1 MIDYSYLSPVDD
13 LILSH
18 MNLNSSLILGK
29 RINIYSDVS
38 APLELDDV
46 DIAIIGVSEYRNTH
60 NSVGEDFSLNE
71 VRKTLYNLFPGNW
84 SLNISDLGDLRLGDT
99 VSDTYLALQSI
110 VSELLKNNIIPVI
123 IGGSQDITYANYR
136 SYDYLEKT
144 VNIVNIDPNFDL
156 GDSSKPMKNNSYLG
170 KIILDKPHNLFNYST
185 LGYQTY
191 FNSQE
196 EIDLMQK
203 LYFEAYRLGEL
214 SNNIQNVEP
223 VLRDANIVTLDLK
236 SVRSSEVSS
245 KQKFSPNGFS
255 GKEIC
260 AISRYAGISNKVSSF
275 GVYEY
280 IPSVEDEATEM
291 LIAQVIWYFIEGVNC
306 RVMDSNFYNT
316 ADFQKYTV
324 LVDEQELI
332 FLKSLKSS
340 RWWVEIPFLQNSN
353 NKLEDHSL
361 LPCMHQDYVDA
372 SKGVVPERWYKAQ
385 KKKYNLNNI
394 LTDFFNCQLRIF

>member
-372 SKGVVPERWYKAQ
+372 NKGVVPERWYKAQ
-385 KKKYNLNNI
+385 KKNI
-394 LTDFFNCQLRIF
+394 I

>member
-1 MIDYSYLSPVDD
+1 MIDYSFLTPVDD

-18 MNLNSSLILGK
+18 MDLNSSLILGN
-29 RINIYSDVS
+29 RITIHSDS
-38 APLELDDV
+38 ISPPELDNV
-46 DIAIIGVSEYRNTH
+46 DIAIIGVSEYRNSN
-60 NSVGEDFSLNE
+60 NSLGENFSLME
-71 VRKTLYNLFPGNW
+71 VRKTFYSLFPGNW
-84 SLNISDLGDLRLGDT
+84 SLNLVDLGDLKLGNS
-99 VSDTYLALQSI
+99 VSDTYLALESI
-110 VSELLKNNIIPVI
+110 VSGLLKNNIIPVI
-123 IGGSQDITYANYR
+123 VGGSQDLTYANYR
-136 SYDYLEKT
+136 SYDFLQKT
-144 VNIVNIDPNFDL
+144 VNIVNVDSNFDL
-156 GDSSKPMKNNSYLG
+156 GDSSKPIKNNSYLG

-196 EIDLMQK
+196 EIDLMDK

-214 SNNIQNVEP
+214 SNNIRYVEP

-236 SVRSSEVSS
+236 SIRSSEVSS

-275 GVYEY
+275 GIYEY

-291 LIAQVIWYFIEGVNC
+291 LIAQILWYFIEGVNC
-306 RVMDSNFYNT
+306 RVMDSNFYNED
-316 ADFQKYTV
+316 DFQKYTV
-324 LVDEQELI
+324 LIDDQELV
-332 FLKSLKSS
+332 FLKSVKSS

-353 NKLEDHSL
+353 NKLEEHSL

-372 SKGVVPERWYKAQ
+372 SKGVIPERWYKAQ
-385 KKKYNLNNI
+385 KKNI
-394 LTDFFNCQLRIF
+394 I

>member
-46 DIAIIGVSEYRNTH
+46 DIAIIGVNEYRNTH

-110 VSELLKNNIIPVI
+110 VSELLKNNIIPII

-156 GDSSKPMKNNSYLG
+156 GDSSKPIKNNSYLG

-236 SVRSSEVSS
+236 SVRSSEVST

-280 IPSVEDEATEM
+280 IPSNEDEATEM

-306 RVMDSNFYNT
+306 RVMDSNFYNED
-316 ADFQKYTV
+316 DFQKYTV
-324 LVDEQELI
+324 LIDDQELV
-332 FLKSLKSS
+332 FLKSVKSS
-340 RWWVEIPFLQNSN
+340 RWWVEIPFLKNSN
-353 NKLEDHSL
+353 NKLEEHSL

-372 SKGVVPERWYKAQ
+372 SKGVIPERWYKAQ
-385 KKKYNLNNI
+385 KKNI
-394 LTDFFNCQLRIF
+394 I

>member
-46 DIAIIGVSEYRNTH
+46 DIAIIGVNEYRNTH

-84 SLNISDLGDLRLGDT
+84 SLNISDLGDLVLGDT

-280 IPSVEDEATEM
+280 IPSIEDEATEM

-353 NKLEDHSL
+353 NKLEEHSL
-361 LPCMHQDYVDA
+361 LACMHQDYVDA
-372 SKGVVPERWYKAQ
+372 SNGVVPERWYKAQ
-385 KKKYNLNNI
+385 KKNI
-394 LTDFFNCQLRIF
+394 I

>member
-38 APLELDDV
+38 APLELHDV

-385 KKKYNLNNI
+385 KKNI
-394 LTDFFNCQLRIF
+394 I

>member
-46 DIAIIGVSEYRNTH
+46 DIAIIGVNEYRNTH

-144 VNIVNIDPNFDL
+144 VNIVNIDPNFDI

-280 IPSVEDEATEM
+280 IPSIEDEATEM

-306 RVMDSNFYNT
+306 RVMDNNFYNT

-353 NKLEDHSL
+353 NKLEEHSL
-361 LPCMHQDYVDA
+361 LACMHQDYVDA
-372 SKGVVPERWYKAQ
+372 SNGVVPERWYKAQ
-385 KKKYNLNNI
+385 KKNI
-394 LTDFFNCQLRIF
+394 I

>member
-46 DIAIIGVSEYRNTH
+46 DIAIIGVNEYRNTH

-110 VSELLKNNIIPVI
+110 VSELLKNNIIPII

-156 GDSSKPMKNNSYLG
+156 GDSSKPIKNNSYLG

-236 SVRSSEVSS
+236 SVRSSEVST

-280 IPSVEDEATEM
+280 IPSNEDEATEM

-306 RVMDSNFYNT
+306 RVMDSNFYNED
-316 ADFQKYTV
+316 DFQKYTV
-324 LVDEQELI
+324 LIDDQELV
-332 FLKSLKSS
+332 FLKSVKSS

-353 NKLEDHSL
+353 NKLEEHSL
-361 LPCMHQDYVDA
+361 LPCMHQDYIDA
-372 SKGVVPERWYKAQ
+372 SNGIIPERWFKAQ
-385 KKKYNLNNI
+385 KKNI
-394 LTDFFNCQLRIF
+394 I

>member
-46 DIAIIGVSEYRNTH
+46 DIAIIGVNEYRNTH

-110 VSELLKNNIIPVI
+110 VSELLKNNIIPII

-156 GDSSKPMKNNSYLG
+156 GDSSKPIKNNSYLG

-236 SVRSSEVSS
+236 SVRSSEVST

-280 IPSVEDEATEM
+280 IPSNEDEATEM

-306 RVMDSNFYNT
+306 RVMDSNFYNED
-316 ADFQKYTV
+316 DFQKYTV
-324 LVDEQELI
+324 LIDNQELV

-353 NKLEDHSL
+353 NKLEEHSL
-361 LPCMHQDYVDA
+361 LPCMHQDYIDA
-372 SKGVVPERWYKAQ
+372 SNGIIPERWFKAQ
-385 KKKYNLNNI
+385 KKNI
-394 LTDFFNCQLRIF
+394 I

>member
-18 MNLNSSLILGK
+18 MNLNSSLVLGK
-29 RINIYSDVS
+29 RINIYSNVS

-46 DIAIIGVSEYRNTH
+46 DIAIIGVSEYRNTY

-110 VSELLKNNIIPVI
+110 ISELLKNNIIPII

-156 GDSSKPMKNNSYLG
+156 GDSSKPIKNNSYLG

-260 AISRYAGISNKVSSF
+260 AISRYAGISSKVSSF

-280 IPSVEDEATEM
+280 IPSSEDEATEM

-324 LVDEQELI
+324 LVDNQELV
-332 FLKSLKSS
+332 FLKSIKSS

-353 NKLEDHSL
+353 NKLEEHSL
-361 LPCMHQDYVDA
+361 LPCMHQDYIDA
-372 SKGVVPERWYKAQ
+372 SNGIIPERWFKAQ
-385 KKKYNLNNI
+385 KKNI
-394 LTDFFNCQLRIF
+394 I

>member
-46 DIAIIGVSEYRNTH
+46 DIAIIGVNEYRNTH

-84 SLNISDLGDLRLGDT
+84 SLNISDLGDLVLGDT

-144 VNIVNIDPNFDL
+144 VNVVNIDPNFDL
-156 GDSSKPMKNNSYLG
+156 GDSSKPIKNNSYLG

-280 IPSVEDEATEM
+280 IPSLEDEATEM

-324 LVDEQELI
+324 LVDDQELI

-353 NKLEDHSL
+353 NKLEEHSL

-372 SKGVVPERWYKAQ
+372 SNGVVPERWYKAQ
-385 KKKYNLNNI
+385 KKNI
-394 LTDFFNCQLRIF
+394 I

>member
-110 VSELLKNNIIPVI
+110 VSELLKNNIIPII

-156 GDSSKPMKNNSYLG
+156 GDSSKPIKNNSYLG

-236 SVRSSEVSS
+236 SVRSSEVST

-280 IPSVEDEATEM
+280 IPSNEDEATEM

-306 RVMDSNFYNT
+306 RVMDSNLYNED
-316 ADFQKYTV
+316 DFQKYTV
-324 LVDEQELI
+324 LIDNQELV
-332 FLKSLKSS
+332 FLKSIKSS

-353 NKLEDHSL
+353 NKLEKHSL
-361 LPCMHQDYVDA
+361 LPCMHQDYIDA
-372 SKGVVPERWYKAQ
+372 SNGIIPERWFKAQ
-385 KKKYNLNNI
+385 KKNI
-394 LTDFFNCQLRIF
+394 I

>member
-46 DIAIIGVSEYRNTH
+46 DIAIIGVNEYRNTH

-84 SLNISDLGDLRLGDT
+84 SLNISDLGDLVLGDT

-144 VNIVNIDPNFDL
+144 VNVVNIDPNFDL
-156 GDSSKPMKNNSYLG
+156 GDSSKPIKNNSYLG

-280 IPSVEDEATEM
+280 IPSIEDEATEM

-324 LVDEQELI
+324 LVDDQELI

-353 NKLEDHSL
+353 NKLEEHSL

-372 SKGVVPERWYKAQ
+372 SNGVVPERWYKAQ
-385 KKKYNLNNI
+385 KKNI
-394 LTDFFNCQLRIF
+394 I

>member
-1 MIDYSYLSPVDD
+1 MIDYSCLSPVDD

-46 DIAIIGVSEYRNTH
+46 DIAIIGVNEYRNTH

-223 VLRDANIVTLDLK
+223 VLRDANIVTLDLR

-260 AISRYAGISNKVSSF
+260 AISRYAGIRNKVSSF

-361 LPCMHQDYVDA
+361 LPCMHQDYIDA
-372 SKGVVPERWYKAQ
+372 TKGVVPERWYKAQ
-385 KKKYNLNNI
+385 KKNI
-394 LTDFFNCQLRIF
+394 I

>member
-99 VSDTYLALQSI
+99 VFDTYLALQSI
-110 VSELLKNNIIPVI
+110 VSELLKNNIIPII

-156 GDSSKPMKNNSYLG
+156 GDSSKPIKNNSYLG

-236 SVRSSEVSS
+236 SVRSSEVST

-280 IPSVEDEATEM
+280 IPSNEDEATEM

-306 RVMDSNFYNT
+306 RVMDSNFYNED
-316 ADFQKYTV
+316 DFQKYTV
-324 LVDEQELI
+324 LIDNQELV
-332 FLKSLKSS
+332 FLKSIKSS

-353 NKLEDHSL
+353 NKLEEHSL
-361 LPCMHQDYVDA
+361 LPCMHQDYIDA
-372 SKGVVPERWYKAQ
+372 SNGIIPERWFKAQ
-385 KKKYNLNNI
+385 KKNI
-394 LTDFFNCQLRIF
+394 I

>member
-1 MIDYSYLSPVDD
+1 

-46 DIAIIGVSEYRNTH
+46 DIAIIGVNEYRNTH

-110 VSELLKNNIIPVI
+110 VSELLKNNIIPII

-156 GDSSKPMKNNSYLG
+156 GDSSKPIKNNSYLG

-236 SVRSSEVSS
+236 SVRSSEVST

-280 IPSVEDEATEM
+280 IPSNEDEATEM

-306 RVMDSNFYNT
+306 RVMDSNFYNED
-316 ADFQKYTV
+316 DFQKYTV
-324 LVDEQELI
+324 LIDNQELV
-332 FLKSLKSS
+332 FLKSIKSS

-353 NKLEDHSL
+353 NKLEEHSL
-361 LPCMHQDYVDA
+361 LPCMHQDYIDA
-372 SKGVVPERWYKAQ
+372 SNGIIPERWFKAQ
-385 KKKYNLNNI
+385 KKNI
-394 LTDFFNCQLRIF
+394 I